1 MLIHRRTMNKRKTRN
16 RKEKVFIA
24 LWIDDNGNGTF
35 GILNSL
41 CKTKEAAIQE
51 VLKDININNYE
62 NINLKQ
68 CKLDLIQHWEL
79 SIPGVINYKIESIY
93 WII

>member
-79 SIPGVINYKIESIY
+79 SIPSIISYKIETIY
-93 WII
+93 